1 MRDRVSIAI
10 HLLLA
15 ALILA
20 PMHYYTCNG
29 DKRDERFAWRMFS
42 PTRVE
47 KCSAQFFLG
56 EAPRAIRTSTE
67 FHNAWVG
74 VAQRGRKQVLRAM
87 ASALCEQNPDTSVRV
102 RVLCERYPG
111 AAARHAAE
119 AARNPTLPQSL
130 LLDPNLSES
139 NKDVELVSR
148 GLFDYCVTE
157 SL

>member
-1 MRDRVSIAI
+1 MYIAATLRDRVSIAI

-15 ALILA
+15 ALIFA
-20 PMHYYTCNG
+20 PMHYYTCNS

-47 KCSAQFFLG
+47 KCSAQFFVG
-56 EAPRAIRTSTE
+56 EAPRAIRASTQ

-87 ASALCEQNPDTSVRV
+87 AAALCERNPDKGVRV
-102 RVLCERYPG
+102 RVLCERRPG
-111 AAARHAAE
+111 AAASNKA
-119 AARNPTLPQSL
+119 L
-130 LLDPNLSES
+130 LYNPNLSES
-139 NKDVELVSR
+139 NEDVEVVSR
-148 GLFDYCVTE
+148 GLFDFCVTE